1 MMKISTPFKQKKSRR
16 PRRSERR
23 LGKAQVMESRSAVS
37 AFAVRPALTF
47 WQMNNSRIIGLLTLL
62 LLVWIGYLLFRYD
75 AFYVYAADIQGNHIL
90 GAEEIY
96 AASQVHT
103 LSVFWIDPK
112 TVENNVENLPAIKN
126 AQVKVTLPANV
137 RIKVEERQPE
147 VVWQSGEDL
156 WWIDN
161 EGTFVTPKEG
171 VEAAAGRLR
180 IVDTD
185 ERKVRAN
192 DTIDTAIIR
201 GAQIIHEQKLEVEQI
216 YHSEY
221 YGLYYFT
228 PAGWPVILGKAS
240 NIPAKLAV
248 ADAMIFDLQTRQITP
263 AFIDV
268 RNPRRAVYKTK
279 DER

>member
-1 MMKISTPFKQKKSRR
+1 MAPSRLFTQKKSRR

-23 LGKAQVMESRSAVS
+23 LGKAQTLESRTVAS
-37 AFAVRPALTF
+37 AFAVRPALNF

-62 LLVWIGYLLFRYD
+62 LFVWVGYLLFRYD

-112 TVENNVENLPAIKN
+112 TVKKNVESLPNVKS
-126 AQVKVTLPANV
+126 AQVNVTLPANV
-137 RIKVEERQPE
+137 RIEVEERQPE

-161 EGTFVTPKEG
+161 EGTFVTPKAG

-185 ERKVRAN
+185 ERKVHAN

-201 GAQIIHEQKLEVEQI
+201 GAQIIHEQKPDVEQI

-228 PAGWPVILGKAS
+228 PAGWPVILGKAK
-240 NIPAKLAV
+240 NIPTKLAV
-248 ADAMIFDLQTRQITP
+248 ADAMIADLRTRQITP

-268 RNPRRAVYKTK
+268 RNPRRGVYKVK
-279 DER
+279 AEG

>member
-1 MMKISTPFKQKKSRR
+1 MKISTPFKQKKSRH

-23 LGKAQVMESRSAVS
+23 LGKPQVMESRTVVS
-37 AFAVRPALTF
+37 AFAVRPALSF

-62 LLVWIGYLLFRYD
+62 LFVWVGYLLFRYD
-75 AFYVYAADIQGNHIL
+75 SFYVYTADIQGNHIL
-90 GAEEIY
+90 SAEEIY

-112 TVENNVENLPAIKN
+112 TAKRNVESLPNVKN

-137 RIKVEERQPE
+137 RIEVEERQPE

-171 VEAAAGRLR
+171 VEVAAGRLR

-185 ERKVRAN
+185 ERKVRVN

-201 GAQIIHEQKLEVEQI
+201 GAQIVHEQKPEVEQI
-216 YHSEY
+216 YHSQY

-228 PAGWPVILGKAS
+228 PEGWPVILGKAS
-240 NIPAKLAV
+240 NIPVKLAV
-248 ADAMIFDLQTRQITP
+248 ADAMIADLQTRQITP
-263 AFIDV
+263 AFVDV
-268 RNPRRAVYKTK
+268 RNPRRGVYREK
-279 DER
+279 DEG